1 MELTSQE
8 ATTLA
13 LDVEQE
19 TVHNRL
25 WLAVF
30 NIDLQ
35 LYKGSVYKLRWGS
48 PGVGLDVAI
57 PCYQEARR
65 TAEETQWP
73 AALAASANDLAQ
85 RIGRYI
91 LTLQAQDVTSA
102 SAQQSQ
108 LMNSF
113 ETLREQVRAW
123 PDGAAVDGG

>member
-1 MELTSQE
+1 MVVTSQE

-13 LDVEQE
+13 LDVEQQ

-35 LYKGSVYKLRWGS
+35 LYKGSVYKLRWAS

-65 TAEETQWP
+65 TAEETPWP
-73 AALAASANDLAQ
+73 AALADSANDLAE
-85 RIGRYI
+85 RIGRHI
-91 LTLQAQDVTSA
+91 RTLQAQDLTSA
-102 SAQQSQ
+102 SAQHSQ

-113 ETLREQVRAW
+113 ETLRAQVRAW
-123 PDGAAVDGG
+123 PDGAAVNGG

>member
-1 MELTSQE
+1 VTSQE

-13 LDVEQE
+13 LDVEQQ
-19 TVHNRL
+19 TIRNRL
-25 WLAVF
+25 WLAVV

-57 PCYQEARR
+57 PCYLEARR
-65 TAEETQWP
+65 TAEETPWP
-73 AALAASANDLAQ
+73 ASLADGANDLTE
-85 RIGRYI
+85 RIGRYV

-102 SAQQSQ
+102 SAQHSQ

-113 ETLREQVRAW
+113 GMLREQVRAW
-123 PDGAAVDGG
+123 PDGAAVSGG